1 MLLKV
6 DMRESSLIPTL
17 KKEIVLIDKA
27 NLEVCNMPLGDAGI
41 YDEEGEELV
50 LFERKSLQD
59 LAASIKDGRYSEQSF
74 RLSGIDTP
82 NHNIVYI
89 IEGTFDQYKLKS
101 YNVHPTTLLSAIV
114 SLNYFKGF
122 TVMRTNNP
130 LETCDL
136 ITRYIEKIIKSKG
149 KKAFYK
155 SETCPDSDYSGI
167 EPIVNKSYTSVVRRV
182 KKENITVD
190 NIVSLML
197 CQIPNVSSTSA
208 DAIAS
213 RYTTLDKLVLA
224 CKSGRYMFNEIRI
237 GKNKRRLSGQCIHNV
252 IRYVL
257 GEEDEELNVQ
267 IK

>member
-6 DMRESSLIPTL
+6 DMRESSLIPTFQ
-17 KKEIVLIDKA
+17 KEISLIEKA

-41 YDEEGEELV
+41 YDDEGQELV

-101 YNVHPTTLLSAIV
+101 YSVHPTTLLSAIV
-114 SLNYFKGF
+114 SLNYYKGF
-122 TVMRTNNP
+122 TVMRTSNP

-136 ITRYIEKIIKSKG
+136 IIRYLEKIIKSKG
-149 KKAFYK
+149 KKPFYAPEPSPE
-155 SETCPDSDYSGI
+155 SEHTI
-167 EPIVNKSYTSVVRRV
+167 IQPIINKSYSSVVKRV
-182 KKENITVD
+182 KKDNITVD

-197 CQIPNVSSTSA
+197 CQIPNVSSASA
-208 DAIAS
+208 DAIAAK
-213 RYTTLDKLVLA
+213 YTTLDKLVLA
-224 CKSGRYMFNEIRI
+224 CKTGRHMFDEIRM

-252 IRYVL
+252 MRYVL
-257 GEEDEELNVQ
+257 GEEEEELNVET
-267 IK
+267 K